1 MDSKQNGQVGSL
13 RWIATVNAIWKEFGQ
28 EHFFAWKACM
38 LDKSHHWLDCVEADE
53 SIPSSSLTTE
63 PLAGQPPRAHFQM
76 SWLQLI
82 SIFTAD
88 QSYYLYAPNQ
98 KGHSRLHDICTE
110 LFLTV
115 CHDCLCDA
123 DLSETQKA
131 FIQPLLRKQI
141 NQHVTLLSQQI
152 AKTPLAQQLN
162 HWQNRGGDLQE
173 LSDHLS
179 SPLKSSIPPRLQYLV
194 RSLETMITLPEQEK
208 VCDAKAI
215 GYYA

>member
-1 MDSKQNGQVGSL
+1 M
-13 RWIATVNAIWKEFGQ
+13 
-28 EHFFAWKACM
+28 
-38 LDKSHHWLDCVEADE
+38 
-53 SIPSSSLTTE
+53 
-63 PLAGQPPRAHFQM
+63 
-76 SWLQLI
+76 
-82 SIFTAD
+82 
-88 QSYYLYAPNQ
+88 
-98 KGHSRLHDICTE
+98 
-110 LFLTV
+110 
-115 CHDCLCDA
+115 CHDCLCDS